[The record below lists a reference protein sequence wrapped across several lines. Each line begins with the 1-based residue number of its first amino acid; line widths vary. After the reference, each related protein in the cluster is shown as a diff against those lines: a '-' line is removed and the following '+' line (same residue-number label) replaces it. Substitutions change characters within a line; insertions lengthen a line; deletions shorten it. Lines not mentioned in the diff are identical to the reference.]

1 MRDDLAEQIR
11 GIVSAESFA
20 ATLSTFETFPE
31 ASLLSPAS
39 RAFVDGLVR
48 LQRPGTVL
56 EIGTYYGGTSEI
68 IARALA
74 DTGSGILLTIDLLK
88 TREAE
93 VHEAMQRWPEAARD
107 ITTFVTV
114 GSLDFFKR
122 LTLNPG
128 LRFDLALIDGDH
140 SHAAALTD
148 LIQCARFAANNA
160 VMLVDDFQLPGVNWA
175 VRDFL
180 RLHPEWREISG
191 MFTNGFATASLAE
204 LSPSLEEISFLV
216 LLGPDKNGIGARPV
230 SFLRYE
236 FAGAAIAGAGLK
248 FAPDHGG
255 GTLFAMFIIDS
266 VSLSSVETSTRN
278 ISRRIEAGQDET
290 RLALEPPLAA
300 HYGLQAEKNNCEM
313 ILLWQGENSDG
324 RLDLVAPPEFIVSQN
339 GAKPRPI

>member
-175 VRDFL
+175 VR
-180 RLHPEWREISG
+180 
-191 MFTNGFATASLAE
+191 GF
-204 LSPSLEEISFLV
+204 
-216 LLGPDKNGIGARPV
+216 
-230 SFLRYE
+230 
-236 FAGAAIAGAGLK
+236 
-248 FAPDHGG
+248 FAP
-255 GTLFAMFIIDS
+255 AS
-266 VSLSSVETSTRN
+266 
-278 ISRRIEAGQDET
+278 
-290 RLALEPPLAA
+290 
-300 HYGLQAEKNNCEM
+300 
-313 ILLWQGENSDG
+313 
-324 RLDLVAPPEFIVSQN
+324 
-339 GAKPRPI
+339 